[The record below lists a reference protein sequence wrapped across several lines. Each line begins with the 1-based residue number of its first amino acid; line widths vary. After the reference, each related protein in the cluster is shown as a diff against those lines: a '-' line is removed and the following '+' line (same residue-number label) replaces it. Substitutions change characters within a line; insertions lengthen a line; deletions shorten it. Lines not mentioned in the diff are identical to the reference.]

1 MYRTLT
7 SASSSATAAATEL
20 EALRDFFQLETDLA
34 PLHARW
40 SRGDSK
46 SNKNMAIICQALQ
59 GMRVARQD
67 PVECLFSFIVSSNN
81 NITRI
86 GNILGHWRR
95 SYGEHLVTTD
105 AASHTEVRS
114 RDDPREDSVAYFA
127 FPTLERLA
135 QCSKEDFY
143 AKGTPYGAGY
153 RAPFLVNSANKLLEL
168 GGREFLLNLRKE
180 TAPLVVRE
188 QLVSH
193 FDGVGPKVAD
203 CVALFSLDQA
213 GVVPLDV
220 HVLDIAQRDF
230 GHTEMWQKEK
240 TKSLTASRMAM
251 INACFHESFGDY
263 AGWAH
268 SLLFAAELKVFEAH
282 LPQTLIDEIHA
293 FKEAKSA
300 EKKALKAEKKA
311 RKAAAAQQNG
321 SGKAKAKTDGDYD
334 EKEKNRNGSTTKKKN
349 KKNTAGAARGK
360 RIDEKKART
369 SRSAMDGISTVK
381 RVKKRARKAM

>member
-1 MYRTLT
+1 MALLRRSYQ
-7 SASSSATAAATEL
+7 TA
-20 EALRDFFQLETDLA
+20 QS
-34 PLHARW
+34 PQPMCVM
-40 SRGDSK
+40 SMS
-46 SNKNMAIICQALQ
+46 NMAIICQALQ

-105 AASHTEVRS
+105 AESHTELRPHN
-114 RDDPREDSVAYFA
+114 DPREDSVAYFA

-135 QCSKEDFY
+135 QCTKEDFY

-153 RAPFLVNSANKLLEL
+153 RASFLVNSANKLLEL
-168 GGREFLLNLRKE
+168 GGREFLLGLRKE

-188 QLVSH
+188 QLVTH

-251 INACFHESFGDY
+251 INTCFHESFGDY

-268 SLLFAAELKVFEAH
+268 SLLFAAELKVFEEH
-282 LPQTLIDEIHA
+282 LPNTLIDEIHA
-293 FKEAKSA
+293 FKAAKAA
-300 EKKALKAEKKA
+300 EKKALKLEKKA
-311 RKAAAAQQNG
+311 RKASAQNKG
-321 SGKAKAKTDGDYD
+321 SAKVTDKGDEKKRKEGKAK
-334 EKEKNRNGSTTKKKN
+334 GSTKKK
-349 KKNTAGAARGK
+349 KTTTDASGSRKRTAETKAPLSVAATGDTPICK
-360 RIDEKKART
+360 
-369 SRSAMDGISTVK
+369 K
-381 RVKKRARKAM
+381 RVKKRARKSM